1 MFLARLCGET
11 MPTIIIAE
19 KPDAAERL
27 ALALADGKPKK
38 KASNSGVSYYEFER
52 NGKRHIVVAAVGH
65 LFNLKQTGSKGWTY
79 PVFDVSWEPSFKIR
93 KQSAFTERYFRTLEE
108 FSGDGGNFIIACDYD
123 NEGSVIG
130 FNVLR
135 FIFKRNDAKRMLFS
149 TLTKPDLIKAY
160 ETASPHLDW
169 QNIEAGIA
177 RHTLDFFY
185 GVNASRALTLAIKK
199 AAKRFAVLSAG
210 RVQGPVL
217 CLLAEK
223 EKEIRKF
230 APEPYWQLELKLDLK
245 GQEIMAQHEKEKI
258 WNEDEA
264 KKIFSSCKSKSAE
277 VEEVEKK
284 NYKQSPP
291 VPFNITSLQTEAYRF
306 FGFSPQQTLSIA
318 QELYTKAY
326 CVTADT
332 LIPLSN
338 GEIITVK
345 DFVDKKISS
354 TVGID
359 ENLKTKEIKV
369 KNWFKLQSSPIK
381 KITLDNGDSIKATY
395 DHKIMAMKEGN
406 VIWIPASELTEE
418 DYIAVPDM
426 INVCRGNEQSCIFE
440 IFNMFNE
447 EDKNNIYI
455 KFEKGFKNILKQR
468 LKIRKKKLSD
478 ISAYIKC
485 KKNTVFKYSTNSI
498 FPYSLIKYLI
508 NENTLSE
515 EDLESNIISYSYLKK
530 QIKLPFKIDENL
542 SYFFGLVAAD
552 GHNDGRHV
560 SFPKIDKFKEVLDIF
575 SKKID
580 VKISESKIQYYV
592 SSVLLCKMLE
602 ALDIPSGK
610 KDDKIDISN
619 LILKQP
625 EKIVWSFI
633 TGFFD
638 GDGSVKTKNTGSG
651 KSKTARLCFTSR
663 SEKFISKL
671 KMTLLTFGICSYV
684 YKYPE
689 HSTKDAL
696 DLLIYS
702 DDFEKFY
709 FGIKNFCK
717 IRANDLIEAVK
728 IHSTLK
734 PFRHS
739 FKLIPLYGEN
749 LRKFVN
755 DGGNVNLSNQLNHDN
770 KIQKNTLI
778 KISSNN
784 PYLNNLSCGH
794 LIWKKIKKIED
805 MEPEETYD
813 ITTDTHNFIA
823 NGIVVHNCSYPRT
836 SSEKLPPQIGYREIL
851 EALAKNGK
859 YEKICKQL
867 LDLPELKP
875 NEGKRVDP
883 AHESIHPTVEPPKKI
898 LAAMQQK
905 IYDLVCKRFF
915 AIFGKEALREAMK
928 VSVMLDGN
936 RFLFTGR
943 RTLEKGWMD
952 LYGQYAK
959 FDEIILPEMKKG
971 DDIDIKKLDMLSKQT
986 APPPRFSQASI
997 IKEMEKRE
1005 LGTRATRAAIMQTL
1019 YDRNYIQ
1026 DKSLKVTDLG
1036 MKVADTLKKYVPD
1049 LVDEKLTRKFEKDL
1063 EKIMQEKIKK
1073 EKVLN
1078 LAKKALVQICNEFGE
1093 NEDKIGKGLADAVM
1107 KTQDDR
1113 AVLGKCLKCDGE
1125 LKVMFSPFSK
1135 KHFVG
1140 CTSYSRCA
1148 ACGFTKKA
1156 CKCVCPICGGE
1167 KGKCACDWK
1176 QKIWTPKCAT
1186 GYPLPGMATIQKTDK
1201 ICELCK
1207 TPIITVIRKGK
1218 RPFKMCLATDC
1229 KSKEDWGKKKG
1240 KKFVKKKAIVK
1251 KIAVKKKLL

>member
-1 MFLARLCGET
+1 MAT
-11 MPTIIIAE
+11 VIIAE

-27 ALALADGKPKK
+27 ALALAEGKPKK
-38 KASNSGVSYYEFER
+38 KASNQGVSYYEFER
-52 NGKRHIVVAAVGH
+52 NGKKHIVVAAVGH
-65 LFNLKQTGSKGWTY
+65 LFNLKQTGDKGWTY
-79 PVFDVSWEPSFKIR
+79 PVFDVEWMPSFKIR
-93 KQSAFTERYFRTLEE
+93 KQSAFSEKYFRTIEE
-108 FSGDGGNFIIACDYD
+108 VVKSNGKNCEYISAADFD
-123 NEGSVIG
+123 NEGSTIAY
-130 FNVLR
+130 NILR
-135 FIFKRNDAKRMLFS
+135 FICNANEAKRMKFS
-149 TLTKPDLIKAY
+149 TLTKQDLVKAY
-160 ETASPHLDW
+160 EDASPKLDLP
-169 QNIEAGIA
+169 QIEAGIA

-185 GVNASRALTLAIKK
+185 GINTSRALTLAIKK

-217 CLLAEK
+217 CMLAEK
-223 EKEIRKF
+223 ENEIQKF
-230 APEPYWQLELKLDLK
+230 VPKPYWQLELKLDLK
-245 GQEIMAQHEKEKI
+245 GQEAIAQHEQEKL
-258 WNEDEA
+258 WNEADA
-264 KKIFSSCKSKSAE
+264 KKIFSSCKSKKAE
-277 VEEVEKK
+277 VENVEKK

-332 LIPLSN
+332 LIPLPS

-345 DFVDKKISS
+345 DFINKKISS
-354 TVGID
+354 TVGVD
-359 ENLKTKEIKV
+359 ENLKTRKIKV
-369 KNWFKLQSSPIK
+369 QKWFKLPLSPLK
-381 KITLDNGDSIKATY
+381 KITLENGDSIKTTH
-395 DHKIMAMKEGN
+395 DHKIMVMKEGN
-406 VIWIPASELTEE
+406 VTWIPASELTEE
-418 DYIAVPDM
+418 DYVAVPDM
-426 INVCRGNEQSCIFE
+426 INVCRGNEYSCIFE

-455 KFEKGFKNILKQR
+455 KFEKGFKDVLKQR
-468 LKIRKKKLSD
+468 LKNRKKKLSD
-478 ISAYIKC
+478 ISTYIKC

-508 NENTLSE
+508 NENILSE
-515 EDLESNIISYSYLKK
+515 EDLESNIVSYSYLKK

-552 GHNDGRHV
+552 GHNDGRHI
-560 SFPKIDKFKEVLDIF
+560 SFPKIDKFKEVLDDF

-580 VKISESKIQYYV
+580 VKISESKIQYYI

-619 LILKQP
+619 LILKQQ

-651 KSKTARLCFTSR
+651 KSKTVRVCFTSR

-671 KMTLLTFGICSYV
+671 KLTLLTFGICSYV
-684 YKYPE
+684 YRYPK

-696 DLLIYS
+696 DLLVYS

-709 FGIKNFCK
+709 TGINNFCK
-717 IRANDLIEAVK
+717 IRADDLAEANK
-728 IHSTLK
+728 IYSISK
-734 PFRHS
+734 SFRHS
-739 FKLIPLYGEN
+739 FKLIPLFGEN

-755 DGGNVNLSNQLNHDN
+755 DGGNIDLSNQLNHN
-770 KIQKNTLI
+770 KKIQKNLLV
-778 KISSNN
+778 KIFSDS
-784 PYLNNLSCGH
+784 PYINSLGCGH
-794 LIWKKIKKIED
+794 LIWKKIKKIENVK
-805 MEPEETYD
+805 PEETYD
-813 ITTDTHNFIA
+813 ITTETHNFIA

-836 SSEKLPPQIGYREIL
+836 SSEKLPPQIGFREIL
-851 EALAKNGK
+851 QALAKSGK
-859 YEKICKQL
+859 YEKICKHL

-875 NEGKRVDP
+875 NEGKRIDP

-898 LAAMQQK
+898 LQPMQQK
-905 IYDLVCKRFF
+905 IYDLICRRFF
-915 AIFGKEALREAMK
+915 AVFGKEALREAMK
-928 VSVMLDGN
+928 VSALLDGN
-936 RFLFTGR
+936 RFVFTGR

-959 FDEIILPEMKKG
+959 FDETVLPEMKKG
-971 DDIDIKKLDMLSKQT
+971 DALDVKKLGMLSKQT

-997 IKEMEKRE
+997 IKEMETRE
-1005 LGTRATRAAIMQTL
+1005 LGTRATRAAILQTL

-1073 EKVLN
+1073 EKVLSQ
-1078 LAKKALVQICNEFGE
+1078 AKKALIQISSEFRE
-1093 NEDKIGKGLADAVM
+1093 NEDRIGKGLADAVM

-1113 AVLGKCLKCDGE
+1113 AVLGKCVKCDGE
-1125 LKVMFSPFSK
+1125 LKVMFSPLTK
-1135 KHFVG
+1135 KSFVG

-1148 ACGFTKKA
+1148 VCGFTKKA
-1156 CKCVCPICGGE
+1156 CKCKCPICGGE
-1167 KGKCACDWK
+1167 KGKCACEWK
-1176 QKIWTPKCAT
+1176 QKIWTPKCST
-1186 GYPLPGMATIQKTDK
+1186 GFPLPAMATIQKTDK

-1207 TPIITVIRKGK
+1207 TPIITVIRKGR
-1218 RPFKMCLATDC
+1218 RPFRMCLFPEC
-1229 KSKEDWGKKKG
+1229 PSKLEWGKKKDG
-1240 KKFVKKKAIVK
+1240 KAKSAKKSRQIKTTKKKA
-1251 KIAVKKKLL
+1251 